1 MAPGGAREWPVCS
14 RYCAAAQ
21 AAAARVA
28 TSECDAEAGEGSYS
42 WLIRRLWHGG
52 SYQIQPR
59 GPAMN
64 ATRVKL
70 LVSDEMPTSTHI
82 PLPPIRRSIDHQ
94 HGGQVDV
101 RGGRRRRRRRSTSS
115 AHMHVPI
122 AGPVR
127 GTNLFRFFVYVLID
141 DAMGGTGKGGTKL
154 ASNRERRC
162 TANIAAD
169 WAAGQCPERWVRR
182 RGEREIEASLISS
195 HRIESRHKG
204 GAAGGCG

>member
-115 AHMHVPI
+115 LASSAHMHVPI

-169 WAAGQCPERWVRR
+169 WAAGQCPESLGAPA
-182 RGEREIEASLISS
+182 RGERDRSISHLIAS
-195 HRIESRHKG
+195 HRI
-204 GAAGGCG
+204 AA